1 VEGRQAVLALLRA
14 GRRRV
19 QRVVLAEQQE
29 PAPILDEIERSCR
42 EQRVPLELVPA
53 ARLAQ
58 LASTQQPQ
66 GVLAYAEAVPE
77 ADLDE
82 LVADQRALLVVFDGV
97 TDPQN
102 VGSLARSAACL
113 GASGLVLPRH
123 RSCELTASVMK
134 VAAGGLEHLAVCRV
148 PGVPA
153 ALARLD
159 QLGCR
164 TLGLSERAEGSL
176 YDLEDE
182 VLDGPVALVLGA
194 EGSGLGRLSAAR
206 CHELVRIPLAGALP
220 ALNVAVAGAVA
231 LAEVAR
237 RRGGTPS
244 PRSARRVS

>member
-1 VEGRQAVLALLRA
+1 MEGRQAVLALLQA

-19 QRVVLAEQQE
+19 QRVLLAEQQE
-29 PAPILDEIERSCR
+29 PAPILDEIERWCR
-42 EQRVPLELVPA
+42 QRRVPVELVSA
-53 ARLAQ
+53 GRLAQ

-77 ADLDE
+77 VDLDE
-82 LVADQRALLVVFDGV
+82 LVADERALLVVLDGV

-123 RSCELTASVMK
+123 RSGELTPSVMK

-153 ALARLD
+153 ALARLE

-164 TLGLSERAEGSL
+164 TLGLSERAERSL
-176 YDLEDE
+176 YDVEDE
-182 VLDGPVALVLGA
+182 VFEGPLALVLGA
-194 EGSGLGRLSAAR
+194 EGSGLRRLSAAR

-220 ALNVAVAGAVA
+220 ALNVAVAGEEA
-231 LAEVAR
+231 LAEAAR
-237 RRGGTPS
+237 RRG
-244 PRSARRVS
+244 